1 MKYPILS
8 ASSEPRTGFARVK
21 SLWLKGIACLLG
33 LAFGLN
39 VAFAQT
45 SELSESAKSQIQ
57 ALIAEKEAR
66 TPAQQKI
73 DSQLIYA
80 AKGFNRQ
87 PIAPSVPSLETD
99 VEIDERGEVAI
110 EIRAPYSAGLAT
122 KLKSLGVTVVRHND
136 VAQSIEAL
144 APIGTIEEI
153 AAEPSVRF
161 VMPQLRGMIAG
172 GAELKL
178 TPRLSRFKAKVI
190 EALAAHQTAQAKIG
204 SANSQG
210 DAAHRAAEART
221 RFGVNG
227 AGLRI
232 GVLSDSFNNLGAA
245 ATDVTNGDLPGAT
258 NPNGFLIP
266 VRFAGTGD
274 LASGGTDE
282 GRAMV
287 QIVHDIA
294 PGAQL
299 YFAEAFSSFANFAEN
314 IRALRGI
321 SVSPGAFGNVSPGC
335 DIIIDDIFYFV
346 ETGLHDG
353 QPAVSNQ
360 NMALVTQAVNA
371 VTANGALYFSS
382 AGNSGSVQQGT
393 PGAWEGDFVTGTR
406 PAIIT
411 GTGDALAWN
420 GVDVGN
426 TLQNSSTA
434 PITMQWSDPLGGS
447 SNDYDL
453 FRLNAALT
461 AVVASST
468 NAQTGTQDPFESVT
482 AGINTR
488 LVVVRRNGAA
498 IRFISLSTNR
508 GRLQYGTTGQTRGHG
523 ASPNAFGVA
532 ATPAA
537 DSGGAPTPPGPSP
550 GAFVGTNQIENF
562 SSDGPRR
569 SFYNAAGAPYTAS
582 LLAAGGI
589 LRQKPD
595 FTAADGVAT
604 TLPSVG
610 LNPFYGTSAAAPHA
624 GAIAALV
631 KQGSP
636 LSTNTQIANFLTST
650 ALDIMSAGSDAGSG
664 VGILQAFQAVA
675 ATGAVPRAILTL
687 NTVTVP
693 TGDGVIDQNDCN
705 VMNISLNNT
714 SQVGASAI
722 SATLTS
728 STSGITITQGFSTYP
743 TMNAGSGASNI
754 TPFQISTGAFFP
766 TIINFTLTVNYSGG
780 NSPQIFNFTRPSG
793 VVAGSRYVFTSFT
806 GNPTLPPNGV
816 LIPGSA
822 ADDAVLFITAPFP
835 INLYGSALGTNL
847 RIDTNGLLR
856 IDNGVPSSV
865 FLNAALPANSL
876 GGSNI
881 LVPYWDDL
889 NLNSTGAGIYT
900 QTFGVFPNRVFIV
913 EWRGRHFGSTAN
925 NDAPASTQTVNFAV
939 FLNENSSA
947 FKYLYLQT
955 GAVTPN
961 ANSNGALATVGVQ
974 QVIGGSAT
982 QFSFNQNVIT
992 PRLIIDANLAPN
1004 AVGMCP
1010 ASSTAITSIVPVG
1023 NQTVGV
1029 PYTVNVSVSGASPTG
1044 TVLVRDDAGDS
1055 CTVTLPATSCLLTSA
1070 TPGLRTI
1077 IARYSGDASNAGSSA
1092 TTTRTVVD
1100 NRRGL
1105 QVGTV
1110 TLPATTTSNS
1120 IIRVNFAQAFNFVPV
1135 VIVQP
1140 SNADA
1145 DPQAVR
1151 IFNVTRTG
1159 FNALQV
1165 EAPGG
1170 FCAGCTGTGSAMDV
1184 HWLAATPGSYFLQAT
1199 ATRGSG
1205 GILIKAGTVSTNSN
1219 QRGATGFTGWPS
1231 TGFQT
1236 VSYPAPNA
1244 FSVPPVILSTLQ
1256 TWAPANEGLNLNTS
1270 TPNLSG
1276 TSQVWATTVA
1286 RNVTTSGFDIA
1297 IESSEV
1303 DDDDVGAPGLDGA
1316 ETIGYV
1322 AIEGNTSGVVG
1333 QLGGGSVGLATN
1345 TATVTDAC
1353 TDVDVTMPGS
1363 ITVVAANLRGFAGKQ
1378 TRTEADGGWLRRC
1391 AFASPGSSVARMG
1404 VRVDEDADIDAERTH
1419 GAETIGAA
1427 IFSGDFITTPIT
1439 LARTSVQAN
1448 GDQLQVSF
1456 NTATEIGH
1464 LGFRIWGRSNDG
1476 SDWTA
1481 LHDDLIFSTGGDG
1494 MKARSYTRS
1503 VPAAGS
1509 TEIRIEDVDLLGR
1522 SRFSAAITVGADV
1535 GADAIN
1541 APINWTAIRAA
1552 NALSPTRQ
1560 IQTAGAKKLLLQ
1572 VKTSGIQR
1580 VEFADLVA
1588 AGWSE
1593 SNVAAS
1599 EIAMLDGA
1607 TPVLRHVQCAGA
1619 IFGPGCSIEF
1629 LGVASDSLYGTTNS
1643 YSIVVDEKLA
1653 KPVARGALADGPAV
1667 AKTVAA
1673 QLQVAPNRAYS
1684 FSAPGN
1690 DPWFD
1695 ERVLATTQPVSINRN
1710 FVLPERSAGAVSID
1724 VDIWGGLNFSAPG
1737 PDHSVTLSVNGVEL
1751 QTLRFDGLTAHR
1763 VRLDVPENLITDSNT
1778 LTLKVNAD
1786 TGFTADVVLLDGYT
1800 VNYRRLSN
1808 AASGELKFGSV
1819 SNSANG
1825 ASDRIFGGNFEVRS
1839 GFAVNGVN
1847 AAASIWTQVGSTVQR
1862 DEVNGSAIV
1871 DARVTELILA
1881 ETSKLLRP
1889 AVVAATP
1896 ASFNTSPVDYLI
1908 ITHPLFESELTPLIA
1923 LQQGR
1928 GYSVRVLR
1936 TDEIYA
1942 AKSDYAPS
1950 PQAIREVISQ
1960 INPRFVLL
1968 VGGDSYDY
1976 HDYLGVGS
1984 QSYLPT
1990 FYLVADQIV
1999 RFAATDALYSD
2010 ANGDGAP
2017 ERALGRIPAR
2027 TVAELRLAI
2036 SSIVQRGNT
2045 PATRYLAVAG
2055 ASNAAEHF
2063 DIHSRS
2069 LLSYLRQGQPKEF
2082 ALVDELG
2089 ITEARAKAA
2098 AGLGG
2103 DADWINYLGHSSP
2116 NRWAAQN
2123 LLDTSQLA
2131 SISRSGIPAVV
2142 SQWGCWNNYFVLPN
2156 QDTMAHALLL
2166 RSNRLASSVIG
2177 STSLAEDASHLA
2189 LGTRF
2194 FDLVEDG
2201 RIGDRNGKVINT
2213 LGEALMAAKADL
2225 MSSNPEN
2232 IESNYSI
2239 TLFGDPAAVLR

>member
-1 MKYPILS
+1 MKHSIISVHERSRL
-8 ASSEPRTGFARVK
+8 GFLGVK
-21 SLWLKGIACLLG
+21 SLRLIGIACLLG
-33 LAFGLN
+33 LAFGVN
-39 VAFAQT
+39 VALAQT

-66 TPAQQKI
+66 TPTQQKI

-87 PIAPSVPSLETD
+87 PIAQGVPTLETG

-110 EIRAPYSAGLAT
+110 EIRAPYSTSLAK
-122 KLKSLGVTVVRHND
+122 KLLTLGVSVIRHND

-144 APIGTIEEI
+144 APIVTIEEI
-153 AAEPSVRF
+153 AAEPNVRF

-172 GAELKL
+172 GGELKL

-190 EALAAHQTAQAKIG
+190 EALAAHETAQAKIG

-210 DAAHRAAEART
+210 DAAHRAAETRT

-258 NPNGFLIP
+258 NPNGFLTP
-266 VRFAGTGD
+266 VRFAGSGD
-274 LASGGTDE
+274 LASGGSDE
-282 GRAMV
+282 GRAML

-321 SVSPGAFGNVSPGC
+321 SASPGAFGNVSPGC

-353 QPAVSNQ
+353 QPAASNQ
-360 NMALVTQAVNA
+360 NMALVTQAVND

-393 PGAWEGDFVTGTR
+393 SGAWEGNFVTGTR

-426 TLQNSSTA
+426 TLTGTNSV
-434 PITMQWSDPLGGS
+434 TMQWSDPLGGS

-453 FRLNAALT
+453 FRLNSTLT
-461 AVVASST
+461 TVVTSST
-468 NAQTGTQDPFESVT
+468 NVQTGTQDPFEIITGASS
-482 AGINTR
+482 TR
-488 LVVVRRNGAA
+488 LVVVRRTGAA

-508 GRLQYGTTGQTRGHG
+508 SRLQYATNGQTRGHG

-537 DSGGAPTPPGPSP
+537 ASGGAPTPTGPSP

-569 SFYNAAGAPYTAS
+569 SFFNSAGVAYTPG
-582 LLAAGGI
+582 LFLAANGI

-604 TLPSVG
+604 TLPGASG

-631 KQGSP
+631 KQGAP
-636 LSTNTQIANFLTST
+636 LSTNSQITTFLTST

-675 ATGAVPRAILTL
+675 ATGAVPRAVLTL
-687 NTVTVP
+687 NTVTLP
-693 TGDGVIDQNDCN
+693 TGNGVIEPSDCN
-705 VMNISLNNT
+705 VINISLNNT
-714 SQVGASAI
+714 SQVGATGI
-722 SATLTS
+722 TATLTS
-728 STSGITITQGFSTYP
+728 STPGITITQGFSSYP
-743 TMNAGSGASNI
+743 NLNAASGASNT
-754 TPFQISTGAFFP
+754 TPFQVSSAPGLVGGTVV
-766 TIINFTLTVNYSGG
+766 NFTLTVNYSGG
-780 NSPQIFNFTRPSG
+780 TSPQVFTFTRTAGGAQNYAFTPTTGATIPSG
-793 VVAGSRYVFTSFT
+793 GTIFTGSNVDDAAFTFTSPF
-806 GNPTLPPNGV
+806 
-816 LIPGSA
+816 A
-822 ADDAVLFITAPFP
+822 ITAYG
-835 INLYGSALGTNL
+835 NLLGTTVAV
-847 RIDTNGLLR
+847 DTNGTVA
-856 IDNGVPSSV
+856 ITGAAASV
-865 FLNAALPANSL
+865 FTNTALPAATLPAGVAYS
-876 GGSNI
+876 
-881 LVPYWDDL
+881 VYWDDL
-889 NLNSTGAGIYT
+889 DLNVTGGGIIARV
-900 QTFGVFPNRVFIV
+900 FGVTPTRQLII
-913 EWRGRHFGSTAN
+913 EWRGETISTAGAAITTN
-925 NDAPASTQTVNFAV
+925 VALV
-939 FLNENSSA
+939 LNEGSSV
-947 FKYLYLQT
+947 FEYRY
-955 GAVTPN
+955 V
-961 ANSNGALATVGVQ
+961 TVGGNSAGGASATIGVQ
-974 QVIGGSAT
+974 DSVSGRFT
-982 QFSFNQNVIT
+982 QFSFNTSSVIAGRVLT
-992 PRLIIDANLAPN
+992 GNLVAG
-1004 AVGMCP
+1004 ASGTGICP
-1010 ASSTAITSIVPVG
+1010 ASTTAITSIVPAG

-1029 PYTVNVSVSGASPTG
+1029 PYTVNVSVTGASPTG
-1044 TVLVRDDAGDS
+1044 TVLSRDDAGDS
-1055 CTVTLPATSCLLTSA
+1055 CTVTLPASSCLLTSA

-1077 IARYSGDASNAGSSA
+1077 TARYSGDANNSGSSA
-1092 TTTRTVVD
+1092 TTTTTVVE

-1120 IIRVNFAQAFNFVPV
+1120 IIRVNFAQAFNIAPV

-1170 FCAGCTGTGSAMDV
+1170 FCAGCTGTGSAMNV
-1184 HWLAATPGSYFLQAT
+1184 HWLAATRGSYFLQAT
-1199 ATRGSG
+1199 AMRGSG
-1205 GILIKAGTVSTNSN
+1205 GILVKVGTVTINNN
-1219 QRGATGFTGWPS
+1219 QHGAGGFTGWPS
-1231 TGFQT
+1231 TGFLP
-1236 VSYPAPNA
+1236 VSYPAPNT
-1244 FSVPPVILSTLQ
+1244 FLVPPVILSTLQ

-1303 DDDDVGAPGLDGA
+1303 DDDDVGAPGLDGP

-1333 QLGGGSVGLATN
+1333 QLGGGTVGLATN

-1353 TDVDVTMPGS
+1353 TDVDVTMPGT
-1363 ITVVAANLRGFAGKQ
+1363 ITVVGANLRGFAGKQ
-1378 TRTEADGGWLRRC
+1378 TRTEPDGGWLRRC

-1404 VRVDEDADIDAERTH
+1404 VRVDEDGDIDAERTH

-1427 IFSGDFITTPIT
+1427 IFSGDFSTTPIT
-1439 LARTSVQAN
+1439 LARTSVQGS
-1448 GDQLQVSF
+1448 GDQLKVSF
-1456 NTATEIGH
+1456 NTATEIGN
-1464 LGFRIWGRSNDG
+1464 LGFRIWGRANDG

-1494 MKARSYTRS
+1494 MKSKSYART
-1503 VPAAGS
+1503 VAAAGS
-1509 TEIRIEDVDLLGR
+1509 SEIRIEDVDLLGR
-1522 SRFSAAITVGADV
+1522 SRFSAAIAVGANV
-1535 GADAIN
+1535 GTDAIN

-1552 NALSPTRQ
+1552 NALSPIRQ

-1599 EIAMLDGA
+1599 EIAVLDGT
-1607 TPVLRHVQCAGA
+1607 TPVLRHVHCAGA
-1619 IFGPGCSIEF
+1619 MFGPGCSIEF
-1629 LGVASDSLYGTTNS
+1629 LGVASDSLYGAVNS
-1643 YSIVVDEKLA
+1643 YAIGVGEKMA
-1653 KPVARGALADGPAV
+1653 KPVARGALADGPAAV
-1667 AKTVAA
+1667 KTVRA

-1695 ERVLATTQPVSINRN
+1695 ERVLATTQPVSINRT
-1710 FVLPERSAGAVSID
+1710 FVLPERSAGTVSID
-1724 VDIWGGLNFSAPG
+1724 VDLWGGLDFSAPG
-1737 PDHSVTLSVNGVEL
+1737 PDHSVALSVNGLEL
-1751 QTLRFDGLTAHR
+1751 RTLRFDGLTAQR
-1763 VRLDVPENLITDSNT
+1763 VRLEVPENLISDSNT

-1786 TGFTADVVLLDGYT
+1786 TGLAADVVLLDGYT
-1800 VNYRRLSN
+1800 VNYQRLSN

-1825 ASDRIFGGNFEVRS
+1825 ASDRIFGGDFEVRG
-1839 GFAVNGVN
+1839 GFAINGLN
-1847 AAASIWTQVGSTVQR
+1847 GPASVWTQIGSSVQR
-1862 DEVNGSAIV
+1862 DEVNGDTVV
-1871 DARVTELILA
+1871 DAHVTDLILA

-1889 AVVAATP
+1889 TVVAATS
-1896 ASFNTSPVDYLI
+1896 ASFNTTPVDYLI
-1908 ITHPLFESELTPLIA
+1908 ITHPLFEAELTPLIA

-1928 GYSVRVLR
+1928 GYSVRALR

-1960 INPRFVLL
+1960 ISPRFVLL

-1976 HDYLGVGS
+1976 KDYLGVGS

-1990 FYLVADQIV
+1990 FYHAADQIV
-1999 RFAATDALYSD
+1999 RFAASDALFSD

-2082 ALVDELG
+2082 ALADELG

-2116 NRWAAQN
+2116 NRWASQN
-2123 LLDTSQLA
+2123 LLDTSQLSA
-2131 SISRSGIPAVV
+2131 ITRGGIPAVV
-2142 SQWGCWNNYFVLPN
+2142 SQWGCWNNYFVMPD
-2156 QDTMAHALLL
+2156 QDTMAHALML

-2177 STSLAEDASHLA
+2177 STSLAEDASHMA

-2201 RIGDRNGKVINT
+2201 RIGDRDDKVINT
-2213 LGEALMAAKADL
+2213 LGEALMGAKADL
-2225 MSSNPEN
+2225 ARSNPEN